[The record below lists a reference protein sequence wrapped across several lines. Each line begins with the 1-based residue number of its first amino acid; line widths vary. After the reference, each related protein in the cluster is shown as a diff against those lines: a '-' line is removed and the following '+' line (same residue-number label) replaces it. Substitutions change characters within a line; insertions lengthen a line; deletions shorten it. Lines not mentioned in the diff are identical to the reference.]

1 MRPVEM
7 TGIVNRTTDFAQVRQ
22 NEEQK
27 PVAEQY
33 TFQAQFDKNVEKNS
47 ETVVPRHCKMSINV
61 AMDGE
66 VRSRSSWEINPL
78 DSSLRSASSS
88 CVNPFMTLSCFILCP
103 ISTFTSHIASI

>member
-47 ETVVPRHCKMSINV
+47 ETVVKK
-61 AMDGE
+61 
-66 VRSRSSWEINPL
+66 
-78 DSSLRSASSS
+78 
-88 CVNPFMTLSCFILCP
+88 MTLSGKMKNLMQKRKARINIMP
-103 ISTFTSHIASI
+103 ASKRR

>member
-33 TFQAQFDKNVEKNS
+33 TFQAQFDKNVEKILK
-47 ETVVPRHCKMSINV
+47 RL
-61 AMDGE
+61 
-66 VRSRSSWEINPL
+66 SRK
-78 DSSLRSASSS
+78 
-88 CVNPFMTLSCFILCP
+88 MTLSGKMKNLMQKRKARINIMP
-103 ISTFTSHIASI
+103 ASKRR

>member
-7 TGIVNRTTDFAQVRQ
+7 TGIINQTTDFAQVRQ

-47 ETVVPRHCKMSINV
+47 ETVIKKNDSEWKNEKFDAKEKGKNKYYAGIKKKMKENIKEDEK
-61 AMDGE
+61 AE
-66 VRSRSSWEINPL
+66 PEKH
-78 DSSLRSASSS
+78 
-88 CVNPFMTLSCFILCP
+88 T
-103 ISTFTSHIASI
+103 TFDIRI